1 LAIITWHARD
11 VGAVEHTPTK
21 ANPGLTRL
29 SAPGAIFRQF
39 DSSAALPVGPVTA
52 SIRTRSNFALYV
64 EVETAGGSRQF
75 KFVPTDDRQPRRRF
89 GYRYEVG
96 AGREVR
102 DGNLHLR
109 VFDLQQLAAAAE
121 PGTIITSV
129 ERIFVRVAGEMDV
142 ELINT
147 AWAECSPAT
156 AAVGASTLVVSAASL
171 AACSPATDEA
181 PGTGQPGTTTTTTV
195 DQAAPGET
203 PSDPPPVVP
212 VDGAISTVEAVRF
225 LTQATFGADAASIQA
240 LQGLASYADWID
252 GQLGQPA
259 SLTLPYVKATSNG
272 SLDTTRHHIW
282 FRNVLTGPDQL
293 RQRLAFAWSELFV
306 ISDLDYELSNS
317 QYSVSHYYDLL
328 AEHAFGNFRTLLE
341 TVTLHPAMGIFL
353 SMVRN
358 EKADLARNVRPDEN
372 FAREVL
378 QLFTIGLYELD
389 ENGEVRT
396 DAGQPIPSY
405 DQTTVEEFAKVFTG
419 WTFAGGRSWDEGNAG
434 FHDKEVPMVAWEEYH
449 DTSPKR
455 LLNGVELP
463 AGQSAMADLTA
474 ALDNIFNHP
483 NVGPFV
489 SRHLI
494 QRLVTSNP
502 TPEYVGRVAA
512 VFNDDGQGERGNLG
526 AVVKALLLDPE
537 ARTGHITQADSFGK
551 IKEPILRLTQLYRAF
566 VAQPGQDA
574 DGIYR
579 PRAMSVDRI
588 DEIVGQGVMKSRS
601 VFNFFQPDTPLRAG
615 SEKVAPELQILTE
628 INVASTNNML
638 FEQIYDFH
646 NRSDN
651 SDNASLGQISVLQ
664 IERELALVENP
675 AVLVEHL
682 DVLLTGGSM
691 PEEARSGIV
700 RHLETHPLDD
710 DGRIARVSDAMFLV
724 VGSPFHLVQK

>member
-1 LAIITWHARD
+1 M
-11 VGAVEHTPTK
+11 
-21 ANPGLTRL
+21 
-29 SAPGAIFRQF
+29 Q
-39 DSSAALPVGPVTA
+39 TA
-52 SIRTRSNFALYV
+52 SGR
-64 EVETAGGSRQF
+64 RQF
-75 KFVPTDDRQPRRRF
+75 KFVPTDDRQPKRRF

-96 AGREVR
+96 TGREVR

-109 VFDLQQLAAAAE
+109 VLDLQPLAAAAE
-121 PGTIITSV
+121 PGAIITSV
-129 ERIFVRVAGEMDV
+129 ERIFVRVAGEIDV
-142 ELINT
+142 ELVDT
-147 AWAECSPAT
+147 AAMTTPTTAPPVSTPAT
-156 AAVGASTLVVSAASL
+156 TPPADPSGPEESACPPAAVAVGASTLVVSAASL
-171 AACSPATDEA
+171 AACSTPTDEA
-181 PGTGQPGTTTTTTV
+181 PTTGQPGTTTTTTTA
-195 DQAAPGET
+195 DQTAPGET
-203 PSDPPPVVP
+203 TAEPPPVIP
-212 VDGAISTVEAVRF
+212 VDGEISTVEAVRF

-240 LQGLASYADWID
+240 LQGVASYGDWID
-252 GQLGQPA
+252 GQFGEPA
-259 SLTLPYVKATSNG
+259 SLTLPYVKANSNG
-272 SLDTTRHHIW
+272 SLGTTRHHIW
-282 FRNVLTGPDQL
+282 FQNVLAGSDQL

-328 AEHAFGNFRTLLE
+328 VEHAFGNFRTLLE
-341 TVTLHPAMGIFL
+341 TVTLHPSMGIFL

-358 EKADLARNVRPDEN
+358 EKADPARNVRPDEN

-389 ENGEVRT
+389 NNGQVRT
-396 DAGQPIPSY
+396 EAGEPIPSY

-434 FHDKEVPMVAWEEYH
+434 FHDKEVPMTAWEEYH

-502 TPEYVGRVAA
+502 TPDYVGRVAA

-537 ARTGHITQADSFGK
+537 ARTGHITQADTFGK
-551 IKEPILRLTQLYRAF
+551 LKEPIFRLTQLYRAF
-566 VAQPGQDA
+566 VAQPGRDA

-588 DEIVGQGVMKSRS
+588 DEIVGQGVLKSRS

-615 SEKVAPELQILTE
+615 SDRVAPELQILSE

-651 SDNASLGQISVLQ
+651 SENASLGQISVLQ
-664 IERELALVENP
+664 IERELAMVENP
-675 AVLVEHL
+675 AALVEHL

-691 PEEARSGIV
+691 PDEARSAIV
-700 RHLETHPLDD
+700 GHLETHPLDD
-710 DGRIARVSDAMFLV
+710 DGRIARVSDALFLV